1 MQGIAQLAVEEALR
15 AGADYADARIQ
26 RLACE
31 ELTMQDGSLV
41 RADAPEDF
49 GLGVRVL
56 KDGAWGFAAAPGTHK
71 DLAEVAPGLARR
83 AVKTGRDLGRLR
95 TKPVQLAPLE
105 GQVGEWSTPVEED
118 PFAVSLE
125 EKLGLM
131 KQADE
136 SMQGRD
142 EIVSRVVNLSLRR
155 EEQWQAS
162 SEGSQLHQ
170 VLVRSGGGLAAT
182 ASAHGVVERR
192 SYPASFSGN
201 FMAGGF
207 EVVRAMDLPANG
219 GRMRDEAADLCSAPL
234 CSEGPHTLILGGSQ
248 LCLQIHE
255 SVGHPT
261 ELDRVLGH
269 EVDLA
274 GASFATRN
282 HLGNLEYG
290 SSLVNLQAD
299 STLPGGLDTRGWDD
313 DCVPSGSWPIV
324 KEGVFKGYQTNREVA
339 GAVDESTSRGCSR
352 AESWYDPPIVRI
364 TNLSLQPGKM
374 SFDEMVANTEDGA
387 IFADSVRTWSI
398 DQRRVNFQFTCEVA
412 REVQGGRLGRLL
424 RRPTYQ
430 GNTTSFWGSCDAIC
444 SAEHFHLWGVANCGK
459 GNPMQVAE
467 MTHGAAPARF
477 RGVQFIQ

>member
-1 MQGIAQLAVEEALR
+1 MQAVAQLAVDEALR
-15 AGADYADARIQ
+15 AGADYADARVQ
-26 RLACE
+26 RLSLE
-31 ELTMQDGSLV
+31 ELAMRDGSLV
-41 RADAPEDF
+41 GADAPESF

-56 KDGAWGFAAAPGTHK
+56 KNGAWGFAAAPGNHK
-71 DLAEVAPGLARR
+71 DLADVAPGLARR
-83 AVKTGRDLGRLR
+83 AVKAARDLGRLR
-95 TKPVQLAPLE
+95 RTPVELVPQE
-105 GQVGEWSTPVEED
+105 GQVGEWYTPVEED
-118 PFAVSLE
+118 PFQVSLE

-131 KQADE
+131 RQADE
-136 SMQGRD
+136 SMRGRD

-162 SEGSQLHQ
+162 SDGARLHQ
-170 VLVRSGGGLAAT
+170 VLVRTGAGLAAK

-201 FMAGGF
+201 QISGGF
-207 EVVRAMDLPANG
+207 EVVRAMDLPGNG

-234 CSEGPHTLILGGSQ
+234 CPEGVRTLILGGSQ

-269 EVDLA
+269 EMDLA

-282 HLGNLEYG
+282 HLRTLDYG
-290 SSLVNLQAD
+290 SSCVNLQAD
-299 STLPGGLDTRGWDD
+299 STLAGGLDTRGWDD

-324 KEGVFKGYQTNREVA
+324 QAGVFKGYQTNREVA
-339 GAVDESTSRGCSR
+339 SAVDEDKSRGCSR

-364 TNLSLQPGKM
+364 TNLSLQPGNM
-374 SFDEMVANTEDGA
+374 SFDDMLADTEDGA

-412 REVQGGRLGRLL
+412 REIQGGRLGRLL

-444 SAEHFHLWGVANCGK
+444 SAEHFHLWGVATCGK

-477 RGVQFIQ
+477 RAIQFIQ